1 MNIWKSEAR
10 FASVNY
16 SEWIVDCLR
25 PLHNKIYSSALEE
38 LTKSLEEKDELQLIN
53 KTTGEIVWQT
63 TRL

>member
-1 MNIWKSEAR
+1 MNTWKSEAR

-25 PLHNKIYSSALEE
+25 PLHNEIYSSALEG
-38 LTKSLEEKDELQLIN
+38 LTESLEEKDELQLIN

-63 TRL
+63 IRS

>member
-1 MNIWKSEAR
+1 MNTWKSEAR

-25 PLHNKIYSSALEE
+25 PLHNEIYSSALEE

-53 KTTGEIVWQT
+53 KTTGEIVWPI
-63 TRL
+63 RF